1 MDKDAIRKLASRE
14 GIDHQSKPVPMAS
27 RIKLDLVV
35 IGSVAVDKLGH
46 RIGKGEGFADLEFAM
61 AASHHGA
68 VTNETL
74 VVTTVHDVQVFDE
87 IPESLFEAHDLSV
100 DIIVTPTEVFRVEKP
115 LAKPDHIIWNLLTKE
130 KFDQVPIL
138 KEIQFKEKKAGKNT
152 LLKNE
157 TVEENGKTETS
168 ENNKKNHANK
178 KSNKDK
184 KPNNS
189 KPNKKKVIP
198 STENEAAADKN
209 GVETKTVTNGK
220 DKEKTESEKKVK
232 KESSPSKKSATKKS
246 KPNFSTVG
254 VFIGK
259 IPRGTRVKEL
269 KELITERGIRPVN
282 VLWKGAKGYAMIYF
296 EKKDDVTSEDLCAK
310 LKDLK
315 VGDNLLNVEPDKRA
329 NNKNNTDEKTAAK
342 KNGVVGK
349 NENNDDS
356 DKATIDE
363 PQIIE
368 NN

>member
-115 LAKPDHIIWNLLTKE
+115 LPKPDHIIWNLLTKE

-157 TVEENGKTETS
+157 TVEENGKSEA
-168 ENNKKNHANK
+168 ENNKKNNANK
-178 KSNKDK
+178 KSNRDK
-184 KPNNS
+184 KANNP
-189 KPNKKKVIP
+189 KPNKKKVSP
-198 STENEAAADKN
+198 ATENGSADKN
-209 GVETKTVTNGK
+209 GVEPKSTTNGK
-220 DKEKTESEKKVK
+220 DKEPNESGKNVK
-232 KESSPSKKSATKKS
+232 KESSPSKKSSSVKKS
-246 KPNFSTVG
+246 KPNFTTVG

-315 VGDNLLNVEPDKRA
+315 VGDNVLNVEPDKRA
-329 NNKNNTDEKTAAK
+329 NSKNKSDEKTAK
-342 KNGVVGK
+342 KNGVVE
-349 NENNDDS
+349 NEKNNDDA
-356 DKATIDE
+356 ATATTQNE
-363 PQIIE
+363 PPQIIE
-368 NN
+368 N